1 MDLCVYCF
9 LRWGRRALIG
19 TFRPCYYV
27 GVTERRTCEELFGSP
42 DEIRRTIRCPIS
54 RFTP

>member
-19 TFRPCYYV
+19 TLRPCYYV